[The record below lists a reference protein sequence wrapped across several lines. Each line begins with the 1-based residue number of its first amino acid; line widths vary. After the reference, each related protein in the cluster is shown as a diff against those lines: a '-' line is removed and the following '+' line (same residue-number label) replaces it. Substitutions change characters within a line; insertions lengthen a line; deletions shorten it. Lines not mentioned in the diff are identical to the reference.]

1 MKGIIIFYKEETKED
16 LGYFLGF
23 INFKLEGLSYTTEG
37 TLVDNDVVVLKDNQ
51 INEDNLEQF
60 SMSNNNLVIGI
71 LGHSSLSVHI
81 YEKGIRQEFVRVEE
95 YLKGLRQ

>member
-1 MKGIIIFYKEETKED
+1 MKGIIVFYREDTKGA
-16 LGYFLGF
+16 LGDFLEF

-51 INEDNLEQF
+51 INESNLEQF
-60 SMSNNNLVIGI
+60 SMTNSNLVIGI

-81 YEKGIRQEFVRVEE
+81 YEYGIEKEFDKIGKYLEE
-95 YLKGLRQ
+95 MG